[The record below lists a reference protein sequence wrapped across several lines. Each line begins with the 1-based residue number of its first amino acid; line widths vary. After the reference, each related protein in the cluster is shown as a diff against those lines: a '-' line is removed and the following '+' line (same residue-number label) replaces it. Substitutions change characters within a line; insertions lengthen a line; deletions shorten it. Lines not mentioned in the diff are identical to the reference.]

1 MKKLQ
6 EILAI
11 EKASVSHTER
21 IISAVGGFSGILA
34 IYVISSALLT
44 KDSAVLIVAS
54 MGASAVLLFAVPHGP
69 LSQPWAVFTGHIIS
83 AVIGVSC
90 AKWIPDLFLAS
101 AMAVGLAIGVMHYF
115 SAIHPPGGATAL
127 TAVAGG
133 AEIHALGYQFVLT
146 PVLVNVLV
154 ILIIAVAFNAF
165 FQWRRYPS
173 YFKRSDEKDPYDQIS
188 HADLVYA
195 LSEIDS
201 YIDISE
207 QDLLEIYKI
216 ATRRAIEADHLHQ
229 SLIKLWH
236 FYSNGADDDKRI
248 VRQLVDEDDDG
259 STIIYKTVAGPG
271 LRSTGHIT
279 RQEFANWA
287 KYEVELVDGQWQRVI
302 R

>member
-1 MKKLQ
+1 M
-6 EILAI
+6 
-11 EKASVSHTER
+11 
-21 IISAVGGFSGILA
+21 
-34 IYVISSALLT
+34 
-44 KDSAVLIVAS
+44 
-54 MGASAVLLFAVPHGP
+54 
-69 LSQPWAVFTGHIIS
+69 
-83 AVIGVSC
+83 
-90 AKWIPDLFLAS
+90 
-101 AMAVGLAIGVMHYF
+101 
-115 SAIHPPGGATAL
+115 
-127 TAVAGG
+127 
-133 AEIHALGYQFVLT
+133 
-146 PVLVNVLV
+146 LVNVLA

-236 FYSNGADDDKRI
+236 FFSNGADDDKRI

-287 KYEVELVDGQWQRVI
+287 KYEVELVDGQWQRVV